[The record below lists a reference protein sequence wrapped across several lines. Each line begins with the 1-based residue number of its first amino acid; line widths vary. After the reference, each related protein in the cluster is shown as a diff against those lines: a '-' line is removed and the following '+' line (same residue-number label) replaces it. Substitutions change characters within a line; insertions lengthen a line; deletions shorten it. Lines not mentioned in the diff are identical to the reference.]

1 MFWIKYVKSIALSCA
16 MCAVEQAGCE
26 CIENQTLAIS
36 RGSALNKYSKTALAA
51 AICTA
56 LSAGHAGAAT
66 FNVTNSNDAGAGSLR
81 EALSLAN
88 GNAESDIID
97 LSSISGQ
104 TITLTTGQ
112 LATYDDEITL
122 QGGGVTIDAAGNSR
136 VLFSSNTNL
145 RLENLTITGGY
156 AVPTLTRGPIGSDL
170 GGGIYSKYGALSL
183 ENTTVT
189 GNTSAGPG
197 GGIYHLGYSEGLD
210 ISSSTISGNTGNAAG
225 GGIAA
230 YVGTANITISD
241 SIVSGNEVEAGGIQL
256 RERLDRTFDG
266 EGWGRQ
272 RGGVIGPGATTAG
285 GLIMLSY
292 YGDVIVERSTIS
304 GNSADGSGGLFA
316 IAPYGGVTVSQST
329 LSGNQATEY
338 AGAGV
343 VAAKYEALVS
353 NSTISG
359 NTAGNALGG
368 LSVYSG
374 NAGTTMGRGDDPG
387 PISGTTRIEF
397 STITGNSA
405 PGASGGLYMSNYGIQ
420 SVNGS
425 VISGNSAATDPDLAI
440 DAGIGSGSV
449 DMTFSLVGIDPSTG
463 TLNKDA
469 TSTSLTGQNPQIGPL
484 AFNGGPT
491 QTHLPAIPGS
501 PLIDAIGSGLGD
513 CGTAVTVG
521 QRGEP
526 RPAGFGCD
534 IGSVERG
541 QIVEAVPVPIFDRLG
556 LLLMAGLL
564 GIAGLF
570 GVRRSTGG

>member
-1 MFWIKYVKSIALSCA
+1 MN
-16 MCAVEQAGCE
+16 
-26 CIENQTLAIS
+26 ENKRSKFT
-36 RGSALNKYSKTALAA
+36 RGFALNKYSKTALAV

-81 EALSLAN
+81 EALSQAN
-88 GNAESDIID
+88 GNAEADIID

-112 LATYDDEITL
+112 LATYDDDITI
-122 QGGGVTIDAAGNSR
+122 QGSGVTIDAAGDSR
-136 VLFSSNTNL
+136 VLFSSSTNL
-145 RLENLTITGGY
+145 RLEDLTITGGY
-156 AVPTLTRGPIGSDL
+156 AEPTLNRGPPGSDF

-189 GNTSAGPG
+189 GNASAGPG
-197 GGIYHLGYSEGLD
+197 GGIYHLNYSAGLE
-210 ISSSTISGNTGNAAG
+210 ISNSTISGNTGTASG
-225 GGIAA
+225 GGLAA
-230 YVGTANITISD
+230 YVGYGNITIRD
-241 SIVSGNEVEAGGIQL
+241 SVISGNDLEGRGIQL
-256 RERLDRTFDG
+256 RERVDRAFG
-266 EGWGRQ
+266 SEGWGRQ
-272 RGGVIGPGATTAG
+272 RGVVVGPGYTSGG
-285 GLIMLSY
+285 GLIALSY
-292 YGDVIVERSTIS
+292 YGDVVVERSTIS
-304 GNSADGSGGLFA
+304 GNSADDSGGLIA
-316 IAPYGGVTVSQST
+316 VAPYGRVTISQST

-338 AGAGV
+338 AGAGS
-343 VAAKYEALVS
+343 VAAKYEAVVR

-359 NTAGNALGG
+359 NTAGTELGG

-374 NAGTTMGRGDDPG
+374 NPGTTTARGDGG
-387 PISGTTRIEF
+387 PEPIYGTTLIEF

-405 PGASGGLYMSNYGIQ
+405 PGDTGGLYMSNYGSQ

-425 VISGNSAATDPDLAI
+425 VISGNSAATNPDLAI
-440 DAGIGSGSV
+440 DAAIGSGSV
-449 DMTFSLVGIDPSTG
+449 DMTFSLIGIDPSTG

-513 CGTAVTVG
+513 CGTAITVD

-526 RPAGFGCD
+526 RPAGSGCD